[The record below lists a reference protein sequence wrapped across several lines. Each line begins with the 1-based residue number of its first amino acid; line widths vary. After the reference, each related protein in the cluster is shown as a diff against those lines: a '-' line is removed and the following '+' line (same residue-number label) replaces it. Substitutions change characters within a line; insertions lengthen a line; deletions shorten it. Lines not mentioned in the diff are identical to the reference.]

1 MVVAA
6 LVSPTSSA
14 TTHLLVQLAVLLGGA
29 HLMGA
34 LAKRVGQPVVIGYVA
49 AGVLLGPSVL
59 GHLSRGLS
67 GQLLPTNAVSGGMLL
82 GIASLGSVFLLALT
96 GLEIHPPTI
105 RKWSRQL
112 PWVALGSLVPALA
125 LGYGLGWVLPSSF
138 VGLHTTRGGFA
149 LLMAIAFGISSP
161 PVMSAVLRGLGLERR
176 EFAHVAM
183 SIAMTDDVTGW
194 VLLGIVVAGAGGA
207 AAALAKAGIGLVL
220 LAVAAWSA
228 RFALIRWGS
237 RIPRDSRPLLG
248 IGFVAAM
255 AAISNGFG
263 IEAVL
268 GAFVAGLALRRMG
281 REGAEVAAAL
291 RPIVTA
297 FLGPVFFAVAGLRV
311 DVGSLAKPVVLTW
324 TVVVV
329 ALAVFTKVIGVG
341 IPARL
346 SGRSPAEA
354 LALGAILN
362 VRGSLEVVL
371 AGVGL
376 GAGILTTTSYSVVV
390 IVALATSAVA
400 SPLLRYALRADR
412 SGALA
417 TDAVDAAEAGVERST
432 VGPEPA

>member
-1 MVVAA
+1 MVATPVVAA
-6 LVSPTSSA
+6 LVAPTSSA
-14 TTHLLVQLAVLLGGA
+14 TTHLLVQLAVLLVAA
-29 HLMGA
+29 HLVGA
-34 LAKRVGQPVVIGYVA
+34 GAKRLGQPVVIGYVA

-59 GHLSRGLS
+59 GHLSGDLS
-67 GQLLPTNAVSGGMLL
+67 GRLLPADPVSSGMLL

-105 RKWSRQL
+105 RRWSRLL

-125 LGYGLGWVLPSSF
+125 LGYGLGWVLPASF
-138 VGLHTTRGGFA
+138 VGVHATRGGFA

-161 PVMSAVLRGLGLERR
+161 PVMAAVLRGLGLERR

-207 AAALAKAGIGLVL
+207 AAALGKAALGLALLGLVAC
-220 LAVAAWSA
+220 AV
-228 RFALIRWGS
+228 RRALIRWGARVPAES
-237 RIPRDSRPLLG
+237 RALLG
-248 IGFVAAM
+248 IAFVAAL

-268 GAFVAGLALRRMG
+268 GAFVAGLTLRRLG
-281 REGAEVAAAL
+281 REGAEVATAL
-291 RPIVTA
+291 RPIVAT

-311 DVGSLAKPVVLTW
+311 DVGALSKPVVLAW
-324 TVVVV
+324 TLVVVV
-329 ALAVFTKVIGVG
+329 LAVATKLVGVG
-341 IPARL
+341 VPARA

-376 GAGILTTTSYSVVV
+376 GAGILTATSYSVVV
-390 IVALATSAVA
+390 VVALATSAVA
-400 SPLLRYALRADR
+400 SPLLRLALRADR
-412 SGALA
+412 TGALSA
-417 TDAVDAAEAGVERST
+417 DAAD
-432 VGPEPA
+432 PATEVAAPA